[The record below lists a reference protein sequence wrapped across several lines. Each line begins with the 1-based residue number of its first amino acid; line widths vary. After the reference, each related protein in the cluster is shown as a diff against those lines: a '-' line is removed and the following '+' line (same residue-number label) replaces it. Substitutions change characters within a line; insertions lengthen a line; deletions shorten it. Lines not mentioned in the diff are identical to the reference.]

1 MASRE
6 AAVTSR
12 VQVGPEGLEPSPRWL
27 RARHAAANTW
37 IPIEP
42 SPIGPAGLEPTPYR
56 LKGGYAAITPRPRM
70 RRGRFGFSGNRRAML
85 LSPGVVRGGIAPATG
100 DVSDRHASVTPPD
113 QRLARS
119 GVEPLSPA

>member
-1 MASRE
+1 MASRD

-37 IPIEP
+37 IPIDQTP
-42 SPIGPAGLEPTPYR
+42 VGPAGVEPTPYR

-70 RRGRFGFSGNRRAML
+70 RRGRSGFNGYRRTMF
-85 LSPGVVRGGIAPATG
+85 PPPQVVRGGFAPATG
-100 DVSDRHASVTPPD
+100 DVSDHHAPVTPPD

>member
-1 MASRE
+1 MASRK

-12 VQVGPEGLEPSPRWL
+12 VQVGSEGLEPSPRWL

-37 IPIEP
+37 IPIDQK
-42 SPIGPAGLEPTPYR
+42 SVGPAGVEPTPYR

-70 RRGRFGFSGNRRAML
+70 RRGRSGFNGYRRTMIPL
-85 LSPGVVRGGIAPATG
+85 QVVRSGFAPAPG
-100 DVSDRHASVTPPD
+100 DVSDRHAPVTPPD